1 MKKNLKIILISAL
14 SIFIILSVAVFVFI
28 RNTNRILKSELESA
42 LGKNFSV
49 KEIKLRWNNVE
60 AVGATFRNDEGK
72 EVFKADD
79 LLFKAD
85 FMGLLKKKYIISD
98 LIIKNPYALVQTDRK
113 GNLIDP
119 YNLRT
124 GKEKKEAGP
133 SLLIKNLEIQNG
145 SIDYLDGKVSTIP
158 VLTKLREI
166 EFESHGITVPVGEDF
181 TSFSL
186 QTAIPGEMGTGILTS
201 KGKIKLKTL
210 DTDCAI
216 AVKGLDVTGFKPYFH
231 KKGEVNVARGFLDLD
246 MKLRIS
252 SRKIDAPGRAV
263 LRDLQFESGDGVKE
277 QFMSIPRG
285 LVVNF
290 LKNHNDRIAIDFT
303 LDGDLDNP
311 RFSLRQSIIEKM
323 TLGIA
328 STLGLPVKQI
338 GESIIVLGTEGMKEV
353 GKGVKGLGKN
363 IRNIFK

>member
-1 MKKNLKIILISAL
+1 MKKNLKIILISIL
-14 SIFIILSVAVFVFI
+14 SIFVILGVTVFI
-28 RNTNRILKSELESA
+28 FVRNANRILRAELESA

-49 KEIKLRWNNVE
+49 EEINLRWNNVE
-60 AVGATFRNDEGK
+60 AVGATFRDDEGK

-79 LLFKAD
+79 LLLKAD
-85 FMGLLKKKYIISD
+85 FIGLLKKKYIISD
-98 LIIKNPYALVQTDRK
+98 LLMKNPYALVETNRK
-113 GNLIDP
+113 GKLINT

-124 GKEKKEAGP
+124 GKEKKKAGP
-133 SLLIKNLEIQNG
+133 SFLIKHLKIQNG
-145 SIDYLDGKVSTIP
+145 AIDYLDGKVSRIP

-166 EFESHGITVPVGEDF
+166 EFESQGIAFPADEDF

-186 QTAIPGEMGTGILTS
+186 RAAIPGEMGTGILTS

-210 DTDCAI
+210 DTDSTI
-216 AVKGLDVTGFKPYFH
+216 DIKGLDVTGFKPYFH
-231 KKGEVNVARGFLDLD
+231 KEGEVGVARGFLDLD

-252 SRKIDAPGRAV
+252 SRKINAPGRAV
-263 LRDLQFESGDGVKE
+263 LRDLQFESGSGVKE

-285 LVVNF
+285 LVVSF
-290 LKNHNDRIAIDFT
+290 LKNHNDQIVIDFT
-303 LDGDLDNP
+303 LNGDLDNP
-311 RFSLRQSIIEKM
+311 RFSLRQNIIEKM

-328 STLGLPVKQI
+328 SRLGLPVKQI
-338 GESIIVLGTEGMKEV
+338 GESIIVLGTEGMKEA